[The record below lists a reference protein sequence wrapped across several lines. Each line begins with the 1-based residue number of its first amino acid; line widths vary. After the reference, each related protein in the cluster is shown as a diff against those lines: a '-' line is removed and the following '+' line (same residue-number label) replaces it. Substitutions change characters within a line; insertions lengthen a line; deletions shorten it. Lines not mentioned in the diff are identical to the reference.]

1 MKFRMPAMARRS
13 DSKHHQFE
21 RRVPQDII
29 ERARG
34 QLVVIELPPLKGA
47 KGTTVHTTLGQRVK
61 FSLKTPD
68 NDVAAARTGL
78 VLAHLEKQ
86 YDAIRQGPKPLS
98 QKEVIAYS
106 GEAYRLWVERF
117 EENPGSVAEWSA
129 WKAFTRAAM
138 EGRILSAP
146 AASTDSLP
154 NETEA
159 ARLQFGED
167 LTAGINALP
176 RSDDTT
182 ALEQRFG
189 QVLSWVLTKHA
200 LHVDAATRTALLK
213 ATAQASHLA
222 AFRLKRAADG
232 DYSPDDNEKR
242 FPSIPVTGQ
251 QSATTLTDL
260 FDRWM
265 KETRPAGSTIT
276 TWRSVMKDL
285 KAHLGHE
292 NAALITEQDAIAWK
306 DAAIAKG
313 LTPKTVND
321 SYLAAARRL
330 FTFGMSNRLV
340 SSNPFAKV
348 KVSSKRQAGQKK
360 LPYSNEEVVR
370 LLTLARAET
379 NSARRWLPWLAALT
393 GARIGELAQAW
404 GSQVR
409 EVEGFH
415 VLDIKPAPDGGS
427 LKNEGSERTVPLH
440 PALIAEGFLDFAKA
454 KGNGPL
460 FYAGQARKR
469 EGDSNRH
476 ASKGVTNRLST
487 WIREQGF
494 NDPRKAPAHALRH
507 WWKSAAARARVQ
519 ESEADAI
526 QGHAGKS
533 DASTYRHFDIATLAA
548 AVSAIPSPL
557 DTETGGRSQEAPE
570 ASKDALRRPSEP
582 PRLP

>member
-1 MKFRMPAMARRS
+1 MARRS

-34 QLVVIELPPLKGA
+34 QLVVIDLPPLKDA
-47 KGTTVHTTLGQRVK
+47 KGTIIHTTLGHRVK

-78 VLAHLEKQ
+78 VLAHLEKL
-86 YDAIRQGPKPLS
+86 YDAIRQGPRPLS
-98 QKEVIAYS
+98 HKEVTAYA
-106 GEAYRLWVERF
+106 GEVYRLWRDKF
-117 EENPGSVAEWSA
+117 EDNPGSVEGWAA
-129 WKAFTRAAM
+129 FKAFTRAAM

-146 AASTDSLP
+146 AVSADSLP
-154 NETEA
+154 DEIEA
-159 ARLQFGED
+159 ARLQFGD
-167 LTAGINALP
+167 KLTAGINALP

-189 QVLSWVLTKHA
+189 TILSWVMTKHA
-200 LHVDAATRTALLK
+200 LNVDAATRTALLK
-213 ATAQASHLA
+213 ATAQAAHLA
-222 AFRLKRAADG
+222 GFYLKRAADG

-242 FPSIPVTGQ
+242 FPPLPANGQ
-251 QSATTLTDL
+251 QPAITLTEL
-260 FDRWM
+260 FERWM
-265 KETRPAGSTIT
+265 RETKPAGATIT
-276 TWRSVMKDL
+276 TWRSVVKDL
-285 KAHLGHE
+285 KSHLGHE
-292 NAALITEQDAIAWK
+292 NAALITEEDAIAWK

-313 LTPKTVND
+313 LKPKTIND

-330 FTFGMSNRLV
+330 FSFGMSNRLV
-340 SSNPFAKV
+340 SSNPFANV
-348 KVSSKRQAGQKK
+348 KVASKRQAGQKK
-360 LPYSNEEVVR
+360 LPYSDDEVAR
-370 LLTLARAET
+370 LLSLARAET
-379 NSARRWLPWLAALT
+379 NPARRWLPWLAALT

-409 EVEGFH
+409 EVDGIH

-440 PALIAEGFLDFAKA
+440 PALIAEGFLDFVKVQ
-454 KGNGPL
+454 GNGPL

-469 EGDSNRH
+469 EGGSNRH

-487 WIREQGF
+487 WIREQEGF

-526 QGHAGKS
+526 QGHAGKT
-533 DASTYRHFDIATLAA
+533 DAATYRHFDIPTLAA
-548 AVSAIPSPL
+548 AVSAIPCPL
-557 DTETGGRSQEAPE
+557 DGNTGGESRQELK
-570 ASKDALRRPSEP
+570 ASRDTLRRPSEP
-582 PRLP
+582 PRLLSA